1 VIVGRGVLV
10 KVGGMNGVLEG
21 VGVRLVVGVCVI
33 VGVFVVVGVV
43 VKVGVWL
50 GVADSTNGSGVNDV
64 VGVWVANTTRV
75 KDGSGVEVPEG
86 WPGPPGARS
95 NATNP
100 AQ

>member
-1 VIVGRGVLV
+1 
-10 KVGGMNGVLEG
+10 
-21 VGVRLVVGVCVI
+21 VI
-33 VGVFVVVGVV
+33 VGVLLVVAVA

-50 GVADSTNGSGVNDV
+50 GVADSIDGSGVNDA
-64 VGVWVANTTRV
+64 VGVWVANTTGV

-95 NATNP
+95 TATNP